1 MIRINLLP
9 FRTARKKENVRR
21 QISILSLALVL
32 VFIILIYRNFE
43 QSGKIKEIHGKIES
57 INIEIAKYAV
67 INKELAEITK
77 KLNNSNN
84 RMEVIKGLEA
94 NRYEPVRLLDAFTS
108 IIIPKRM
115 WFVSLS
121 SNGNNVN
128 ISGVAVDNQTVADFM
143 TRLEA
148 SKLFNIVNLSMLR
161 KDTASSKPANF
172 KHFEI
177 SCIKNTPNI
186 IAKNGAKK

>member
-161 KDTASSKPANF
+161 KDTASSKPASF

-177 SCIKNTPNI
+177 LCIKNTPNI

>member
-1 MIRINLLP
+1 M
-9 FRTARKKENVRR
+9 
-21 QISILSLALVL
+21 VL

-161 KDTASSKPANF
+161 KDTASSKPASF

-177 SCIKNTPNI
+177 LCIKNTPNI